1 MLDIRDLKKD
11 YGSFKLDCTMSL
23 PAGRITGLVGR
34 NGSGKTTTFKAALG
48 LIRPDG
54 GSISILGKE
63 PLKLSAA
70 DREQIGTVLS
80 DSFFCGYLNAMDIAA
95 ILSNMYHG
103 FDRNF
108 FMDRLSEYELPKKA
122 QIRRY
127 STGMLARLKLLCAI
141 SHGPKLLILDEPA
154 AGLDVIA
161 RDELLTALRTFM
173 EEDESRSILISSH
186 ISGDLEGVCD
196 DIYMIHEGRIVF
208 HEDTDVLL
216 SDYGILKLSP
226 EQFETIDKSY
236 ILLKKSEP
244 YGFSCLTNE
253 KRFYMENY
261 PDITVENGSIDEII
275 FMNVKGER
283 L

>member
-48 LIRPDG
+48 LIRPDS
-54 GSISILGKE
+54 GSISILGKAPSE
-63 PLKLSAA
+63 LTAS

-80 DSFFCGYLNAMDIAA
+80 DAFFFGALNALDIAA

-103 FDRNF
+103 FDKSF
-108 FMDRLSEYELPKKA
+108 FMDKLSEFELPKKTN
-122 QIRRY
+122 IGKY
-127 STGMLARLKLLCAI
+127 STGMMARLKLLCAI
-141 SHGPKLLILDEPA
+141 AHGPKLLILDEPA

-161 RDELLTALRTFM
+161 RDELLTMLRSFM

-186 ISGDLEGVCD
+186 ISSDLEGICD

-216 SDYGILKLSP
+216 SDYGVLKLSP
-226 EQFETIDKSY
+226 EQYEAIDKSY
-236 ILLKKSEP
+236 ILFKMDEP
-244 YGFSCLTNE
+244 YGVSCLTSE
-253 KRFYMENY
+253 KQFYMENY
-261 PDITVENGSIDEII
+261 PDVTVERGSIDELI

-283 L
+283 Q